1 MVILESYHQKLN
13 QYILLVYYLKNNF
26 KIILNYLLI
35 MDMVFIDGN
44 PALCWVTFLLLKIRS
59 LI

>member
-13 QYILLVYYLKNNF
+13 QYILLVYYLKNKL

-44 PALCWVTFLLLKIRS
+44 PALCWVTFL
-59 LI
+59 